1 MNRETLRDLWPP
13 IIGGLVALAAALLLR
28 SLTGTRLF
36 AEVALDAMVDVLP
49 GKSFSSLLGAFGHY
63 GKVLFFVSVLAG
75 ELALYAGAWFGLRRF
90 GGRWSESVLRV
101 AGAAAGLTA
110 LALLIATEVLILV
123 TSTKLD
129 RGTGWPEYAFA
140 TLLFSLLYASVTG
153 MQSLSA
159 GPIAGE
165 LPADERRRESRRRF
179 LERVPGLALGGLALL
194 VIVRVLR
201 DTAGGGV
208 QRSRSGELTP
218 EVTPNDE
225 YYVVAKNLIDTNV
238 EQNTWRLKVGGETH
252 QTLSLSYADMLTF
265 PSQQQ
270 YTTMQCIS
278 NEVGGELMSNAL
290 WKGVPLKT
298 VLEKAGPLDG
308 VAFVKFKSADDYS
321 ECLPLDF
328 AMRDATMLAYEMNG
342 VPLPAKHGAPL
353 RLLSPGKYGMKHPK
367 WITEITLVKDEY
379 FGYWE
384 QQGWSQ
390 EARMNTS
397 VRIDV
402 PGQRRDVDPGIQSI
416 EGVAFAGD
424 RGISKVEVSTDDRKT
439 WHEATLKPP
448 LGPYTW
454 VLWSYDWHTPTPKDV
469 TGITLWARATD
480 GSGEL
485 QTETLAAPFPSG
497 ATGWDAVDVSLQTQ
511 PKQS

>member
-1 MNRETLRDLWPP
+1 MNKDTLRDIWPP

-49 GKSFSSLLGAFGHY
+49 GKNFSSLLGTFGPY
-63 GKVLFFVSVLAG
+63 GKVLFFVSVLVA
-75 ELALYAGAWFGLRRF
+75 ELLLYADVWVTLRRF
-90 GGRWSESVLRV
+90 RRADSVLRV
-101 AGAAAGLTA
+101 AVAAAAISWLVLVVATE
-110 LALLIATEVLILV
+110 LLILL
-123 TSTKLD
+123 TSAKLGH
-129 RGTGWPEYAFA
+129 GTGWAEYAFA
-140 TLLFSLLYASVTG
+140 TALFSLLFASITG
-153 MQSLSA
+153 VQALSA
-159 GPIAGE
+159 APITGE
-165 LPADERRRESRRRF
+165 LPIDERRRESRRRF

-208 QRSRSGELTP
+208 QRSSSGEPTP
-218 EVTPNDE
+218 EVTPNDD
-225 YYVVAKNLIDTNV
+225 YYIVAKNLFPTNV
-238 EQNTWRLKVGGETH
+238 EQNTWRLKVGGET
-252 QTLSLSYADMLTF
+252 QQALSLSYADMLAF

-308 VAFVKFKSADDYS
+308 VAFVKFSSADDYS

-342 VPLPAKHGAPL
+342 VPLPAEHGAPL
-353 RLLSPGKYGMKHPK
+353 RLLAPGKYGMKHPK

-384 QQGWSQ
+384 QQGWDQ
-390 EARMNTS
+390 QARMNTS

-402 PGQRRDVDPGIQSI
+402 PGQHRDVDPGQQTI

-439 WHEATLKPP
+439 WQEAALKPP
-448 LGPYTW
+448 LGLYTW
-454 VLWSYDWHTPTPKDV
+454 VLWSYVWQTPTPKDA

-480 GSGEL
+480 GNGDL

-497 ATGWDAVDVSLQTQ
+497 ATGWDAVDVSLQTAS
-511 PKQS
+511 KT